1 MVKGINFIEE
11 TKIYCL
17 LKHRWYIYTIY
28 KNCIFS
34 QRGNNLQENKMK
46 VRNLGWLLETL
57 PV

>member
-1 MVKGINFIEE
+1 MVKGINFTGE
-11 TKIYCL
+11 TKEIYCL

-46 VRNLGWLLETL
+46 VRNLG
-57 PV
+57 